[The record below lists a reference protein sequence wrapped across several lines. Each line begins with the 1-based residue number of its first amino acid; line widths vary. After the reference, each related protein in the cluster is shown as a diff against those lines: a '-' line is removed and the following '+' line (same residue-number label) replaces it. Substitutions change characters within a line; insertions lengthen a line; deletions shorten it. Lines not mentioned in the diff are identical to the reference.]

1 MLDRERTVRIALD
14 ATAMPAR
21 RAGAGVY
28 TYYLT
33 RALAGALRDDD
44 SLLVFDRHGVFAD
57 LVGDGR
63 VAVRRVMLAGRVQR
77 ALWEQSLLPWA
88 LRRARVDLFH
98 SPHHSLPLLRLGWRT
113 VVTVHDVTFRFLP
126 RRYTPARRLYMH
138 VATALA
144 ARRADAVIVPT
155 RSVAE
160 DFVRLYGGSPKRVF
174 VVPEAAPPVM
184 RPIENRTLLDEARR
198 RLRLPGRFVLSVG
211 TLEPGKN
218 RATLLRA
225 LVWLR
230 RWGLPHALVIAG
242 QRGWGDAAP
251 ERLAAALGVL
261 DRVRYLGYVPEADL
275 PLLYT
280 LAEAF
285 VFPSWREGF
294 GLPPLEAM
302 ACGTP
307 VVASDRPALPEVLGD
322 AALYAPPGDA
332 QAIAAALAR
341 VLCDGPLRDELRR
354 RGLERAARYSWART
368 ARETLAVY
376 RRALMR

>member
-1 MLDRERTVRIALD
+1 MHIAVD

-33 RALAGALRDDD
+33 RALAETLPDGDA
-44 SLLVFDRHGVFAD
+44 LLVFDRYGAFAD
-57 LVGDGR
+57 LACGTRVMVCTAALVGR
-63 VAVRRVMLAGRVQR
+63 VRRT
-77 ALWEQSLLPWA
+77 LWEQSALPMA

-98 SPHHSLPLLRLGWRT
+98 SPHHSLPLLRSGWRT
-113 VVTVHDVTFRFLP
+113 VVTVHDVTFRLLP

-138 VATALA
+138 VVTALA
-144 ARRADAVIVPT
+144 ARLADAVIVPT
-155 RSVAE
+155 RSVAA
-160 DFVRLYGGSPKRVF
+160 DFLRLYGGPPGRVF
-174 VVPEAAPPVM
+174 VVPEAAPPGM

-198 RLRLPGRFVLSVG
+198 RLRLPERFVLSVG

-218 RATLLRA
+218 RIALLRA
-225 LVWLR
+225 LTWLR
-230 RWGLPHALVIAG
+230 RWDLPHALVIAG

-251 ERLAAALGVL
+251 EHLAAALGVS
-261 DRVRYLGYVPEADL
+261 DRVRYLGYVAEADL
-275 PLLYT
+275 PLLYN

-307 VVASDRPALPEVLGD
+307 VVASDRPAMPEVLGE

-332 QAIAAALAR
+332 RAIATALAR
-341 VLCDGPLRDELRR
+341 VLTDTALREELRH
-354 RGLERAARYSWART
+354 RGLAQAARYSWART

-376 RRALMR
+376 RWARAR

>member
-1 MLDRERTVRIALD
+1 
-14 ATAMPAR
+14 
-21 RAGAGVY
+21 
-28 TYYLT
+28 
-33 RALAGALRDDD
+33 
-44 SLLVFDRHGVFAD
+44 
-57 LVGDGR
+57 
-63 VAVRRVMLAGRVQR
+63 VAVRRVVLAGRAQR
-77 ALWEQSLLPWA
+77 VLWEQSLLPWA

-98 SPHHSLPLLRLGWRT
+98 SPHHSLPLLRSGWRT
-113 VVTVHDVTFRFLP
+113 VVTVHDVTFRLMP
-126 RRYTPARRLYMH
+126 RRYTPARRLYMRA
-138 VATALA
+138 VTALA

-155 RSVAE
+155 RSVAA
-160 DFVRLYGGSPKRVF
+160 DFRRLYGGLAGRVF
-174 VVPEAAPPVM
+174 VVPEAAPPAM
-184 RPIENRTLLDEARR
+184 RPIEDQALLDEARR

-225 LVWLR
+225 LAWLR

-242 QRGWGDAAP
+242 QRGWGDAVP
-251 ERLAAALGVL
+251 ERLAAALGVS
-261 DRVRYLGYVPEADL
+261 DRVWYLGYVSDADL
-275 PLLYT
+275 PLLYN

-307 VVASDRPALPEVLGD
+307 VVASDRPAMPEVLGE

-332 QAIAAALAR
+332 RAIAAALAR
-341 VLCDGPLRDELRR
+341 VLSDGALWDELRR
-354 RGLERAARYSWART
+354 RGLAQAARYSWART

-376 RRALMR
+376 RWVLRR